1 MTTYSKIYEYLEST
15 LNNRAHILPTDS
27 GGWYLVGH
35 GSHLSGISGP
45 LKALILDQVP
55 EGAQVL
61 NMWLWLF
68 NGGMRFTYSTPN
80 GSLFTTDLIP
90 GHFDE
95 DFA

>member
-1 MTTYSKIYEYLEST
+1 MTTYSKIYEYLEATSGN
-15 LNNRAHILPTDS
+15 LAHILPTDS

-35 GSHLSGISGP
+35 GSHLNGISDP

-55 EGAQVL
+55 EGTQVF

-68 NGGMRFTYSTPN
+68 NGKIRFSYSIPN

-90 GHFDE
+90 GHFYE